1 MTGLEVSDLSVQFGA
16 RRVLDGLTLPPL
28 REGELTVLAGPN
40 AAGKSTLLRAVA
52 QLLPYRGRVT
62 LNGQDLHRLPG
73 SKRAMLLGFMPQ
85 SLATGSSLI
94 VLESIIAALRAGGEQ
109 VRGAAET
116 VAMATLD
123 RLGIGNFALEP
134 VDSLSGGQRQM
145 VGLAQAIVRN
155 PRVLLLDE
163 PTSALDLA
171 YQARLLAEV
180 RRLAAEGRT
189 VIAVLHD
196 LALAAQ
202 WSDNMVMLRRGC
214 LYSAGRP
221 EEVLTPA
228 MLAEVYGV
236 SARVERCSRG
246 RLMVL
251 VDEELPSS
259 PRQKDAA
266 E

>member
-1 MTGLEVSDLSVQFGA
+1 MTGLAITDLSVHFGA

-52 QLLPYRGRVT
+52 QLLPYRGQVT

-73 SKRAMLLGFMPQ
+73 PKRAALLGFMPQ
-85 SLATGSSLI
+85 SSLTGSSLI
-94 VLESIIAALRAGGEQ
+94 VLESVIAALRAGGEQ
-109 VRGAAET
+109 GRSAAET

-123 RLGIGNFALEP
+123 RLGIAALALDP

-145 VGLAQAIVRN
+145 VGLAQAIVRDS
-155 PRVLLLDE
+155 RVLLLDE

-202 WSDNMVMLRRGC
+202 WSDRMVMLRQGR

-221 EEVLTPA
+221 AEVLTPA

-251 VDEELPSS
+251 VDEELAS
-259 PRQKDAA
+259 PQKEAA